1 MELYSSESSDSD
13 GFPSMKTV
21 DYSYMMITNQIL
33 KKNIE
38 ALEQEKQRDRKPD
51 VVQKLH
57 VNNNQLTELPQNL
70 SHFHNLRHIDVSN
83 NRLRSIPET
92 LTRFPLVTLNAK
104 NNLITNDN
112 LPKSFQPW
120 ASTLL
125 KLNLGGNSLT
135 HFPPQ
140 VLDVLQLKSL
150 YLGSNHI
157 EELPRN
163 INKLSSLSL
172 LCVGG
177 NRLIEVP
184 DSVGELNNLEVLIVS
199 DNKLENLPPSIA
211 SLKKLKTLQLHKNR
225 LRTLPTEIIKLKC
238 LSELSLRDN
247 PLVVKFVNDMTYNPA
262 TLLEIAARVVK
273 VNEITHTPE
282 DLPRCLREYLN
293 SAHYCVNPRCNGVF
307 FDNRVEHIKFV
318 DFCGKYR
325 VPLLQ
330 YLCSS
335 KCVVD
340 NSALREGGGHSYRTD
355 IMRKVLLG

>member
-1 MELYSSESSDSD
+1 MDLYSSESSDSD
-13 GFPSMKTV
+13 GFSSLKTL

-38 ALEQEKQRDRKPD
+38 ELETEKLRDRKPEII
-51 VVQKLH
+51 QKLH
-57 VNNNQLTELPQNL
+57 IHNNQLTELPSNI
-70 SHFHNLRHIDVSN
+70 SRFHSLRHIDVSN
-83 NRLRSIPET
+83 NRLRSLPEV
-92 LTRFPLVTLNAK
+92 LTRLPLVTLNAK

-112 LPKSFQPW
+112 LPKSFQTW
-120 ASTLL
+120 APTLL
-125 KLNLGGNSLT
+125 KLNLGGNNFT
-135 HFPPQ
+135 FFPPQ
-140 VLDVLQLKSL
+140 ILDVPNLKCL

-163 INKLSSLSL
+163 INKLSSLSV

-177 NRLIEVP
+177 NRLSEVP
-184 DSVGELNNLEVLIVS
+184 ESVSDLNELEVLIVS
-199 DNKLENLPPSIA
+199 DNKLENLPSSIA
-211 SLKKLKTLQLHKNR
+211 DLKKLKTLQLHKNR
-225 LRTLPTEIIKLKC
+225 LRTLPTEIIRLKC

-262 TLLEIAARVVK
+262 SLLEMSARIIK
-273 VNEITHTPE
+273 VNKIPYSPE
-282 DLPRCLREYLN
+282 ELPQCLRDYLS

-340 NSALREGGGHSYRTD
+340 NAALHDGHSYRTD